1 MRISLFKNLLE
12 DILSFI
18 KTRTFILGVVYT
30 ILLAVLIHRL
40 FQLQIINGE
49 DYLNTFT
56 YRIQKDT
63 EIESPRGTIYDCNG
77 VPLAYNKLSNAITIE
92 DSTLLTDNQ
101 TRNTM
106 IAKLI
111 GFIES
116 TGNTLNYDIPLEM
129 DASGTLSFN
138 AGENTVLRFKKDV
151 YSSEKLTD
159 EQTNATAE
167 DVYAY
172 MRGKKLFNLDESYS
186 KEEAL
191 KILSVRFDLWMKRY
205 EKYLSITVANDVND
219 QLVAAVKENAED
231 LLLIGVCLFVYRKG
245 KTTAR

>member
-1 MRISLFKNLLE
+1 MFKNLLE

-77 VPLAYNKLSNAITIE
+77 VPLAYNKLSNAITRE
-92 DSTLLTDNQ
+92 ESTLRTDNQ
-101 TRNTM
+101 DRNTM
-106 IAKLI
+106 IAKMM

-116 TGNTLNYDIPLEM
+116 TCNTLNYGSPLGI

-151 YSSEKLTD
+151 
-159 EQTNATAE
+159 
-167 DVYAY
+167 
-172 MRGKKLFNLDESYS
+172 
-186 KEEAL
+186 
-191 KILSVRFDLWMKRY
+191 
-205 EKYLSITVANDVND
+205 
-219 QLVAAVKENAED
+219 
-231 LLLIGVCLFVYRKG
+231 
-245 KTTAR
+245 

>member
-1 MRISLFKNLLE
+1 MPE
-12 DILSFI
+12 
-18 KTRTFILGVVYT
+18 
-30 ILLAVLIHRL
+30 
-40 FQLQIINGE
+40 
-49 DYLNTFT
+49 
-56 YRIQKDT
+56 
-63 EIESPRGTIYDCNG
+63 
-77 VPLAYNKLSNAITIE
+77 
-92 DSTLLTDNQ
+92 
-101 TRNTM
+101 
-106 IAKLI
+106 LI

-231 LLLIGVCLFVYRKG
+231 LPGVSVEQSYTRVYADSKYFSNITGYIGSISEDELAQYERGGKRQLF
-245 KTTAR
+245 A

>member
-1 MRISLFKNLLE
+1 
-12 DILSFI
+12 
-18 KTRTFILGVVYT
+18 
-30 ILLAVLIHRL
+30 
-40 FQLQIINGE
+40 
-49 DYLNTFT
+49 
-56 YRIQKDT
+56 
-63 EIESPRGTIYDCNG
+63 
-77 VPLAYNKLSNAITIE
+77 
-92 DSTLLTDNQ
+92 
-101 TRNTM
+101 M

-116 TGNTLNYDIPLEM
+116 TGNTLNYDIPLEL

-231 LLLIGVCLFVYRKG
+231 LPGVSVEQSYTRVYADSKYFSNITGYIGSISEDELAQYKEEG
-245 KTTAR
+245 NDSS

>member
-92 DSTLLTDNQ
+92 DSTLLT
-101 TRNTM
+101 
-106 IAKLI
+106 
-111 GFIES
+111 
-116 TGNTLNYDIPLEM
+116 YD
-129 DASGTLSFN
+129 DCQAD
-138 AGENTVLRFKKDV
+138 RF
-151 YSSEKLTD
+151 Y
-159 EQTNATAE
+159 
-167 DVYAY
+167 
-172 MRGKKLFNLDESYS
+172 
-186 KEEAL
+186 
-191 KILSVRFDLWMKRY
+191 
-205 EKYLSITVANDVND
+205 
-219 QLVAAVKENAED
+219 
-231 LLLIGVCLFVYRKG
+231 
-245 KTTAR
+245 